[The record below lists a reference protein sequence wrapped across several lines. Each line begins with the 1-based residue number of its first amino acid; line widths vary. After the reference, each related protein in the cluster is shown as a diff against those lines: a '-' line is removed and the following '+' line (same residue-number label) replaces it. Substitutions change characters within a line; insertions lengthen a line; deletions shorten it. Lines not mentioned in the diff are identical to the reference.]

1 MWHCLT
7 HVCSLFPGNKWI
19 TPIPKGNSSLL
30 GLLLLIVAC
39 GKGNDNAEPLV
50 VDGVRV
56 LDERLELT
64 LMKQAP
70 EIVTPIGIAVD
81 EKDRVYVL
89 ESHTHLPP
97 KDYDGPDHDIIK
109 VYEDSNGDGIWDKE
123 SVFAEGLFEGLNIA
137 FSPEGHLYAVT
148 SKEVWKFYNEDGD
161 GISERREKLMAFT
174 QPKQVYAHAALLS
187 ITFDT
192 DGYMYIGRGNTG
204 AAHWILQGSDGKEVS
219 GYGDGGNIIRSKTD
233 GSEPEIF
240 STGYWNPFDLKF
252 DNYGRLLVADND
264 PDSRGPNRLVHAVE
278 GSDFG
283 YQSLFGGSGIHPYLA
298 WNGELPSTLPYAVP
312 LGESPSGLLNANLGR
327 LPQDYHDQMLCTIWE
342 ESNIVRIAME
352 EKGLSVRGSTEVIV
366 QGGEDFRPVAFAADS
381 KGNIYFTDWVERVYP
396 NHGKGKIWK
405 LSAKK
410 NTELLAQRS
419 LYDSPK
425 ANAKVKRLNQL
436 LSDPTDFDQH
446 FKNLQSD
453 DPFLRHTA
461 VVGLSRE
468 LHREKLAQNLEN
480 ESAEVRMGVMLALRD
495 SKHPDE
501 AALARQFLED
511 PDPEIRKMALI
522 WLGSQGLVSQK
533 ANLELALSTGE
544 FTTALFETY
553 LETVKLLEP
562 QFQQAYQNKEE
573 EISKRIPLELP
584 DDFIAGIVRDP
595 SHPSQ
600 MRAYALR
607 YLEDP
612 AEQKDLLLD
621 FLFLEEEEDLL
632 LEIIQTLANV
642 PDPQVADALLQV
654 SLSTNKPI
662 NLRAES
668 LSALSRQPLESWR
681 EIIPLLEVSS
691 ENLAIATARYLRN
704 KSGEDEV
711 KQAMERVLNDGSSCD
726 SEGLRQ
732 QLTLALSQD
741 TGKRPD
747 TEDLDAWSSL
757 LEGPA
762 DPDRGRR
769 VFYSNNSLCSTCHV
783 VAARGGDLGPDL
795 NNVGKSK
802 DRKGLIGSILLPSA
816 EMSPEWQGWYITMKD
831 GTRYDGRQIDVGYD
845 NIKLYTQ
852 AAGFIQVKKADV
864 SEYGM
869 SKASLM
875 PAGLEKRLSN
885 QDLKDLL
892 AFLESQ

>member
-1 MWHCLT
+1 MAAISF
-7 HVCSLFPGNKWI
+7 V
-19 TPIPKGNSSLL
+19 PKRMAQN
-30 GLLLLIVAC
+30 
-39 GKGNDNAEPLV
+39 
-50 VDGVRV
+50 
-56 LDERLELT
+56 
-64 LMKQAP
+64 
-70 EIVTPIGIAVD
+70 
-81 EKDRVYVL
+81 
-89 ESHTHLPP
+89 P
-97 KDYDGPDHDIIK
+97 K
-109 VYEDSNGDGIWDKE
+109 
-123 SVFAEGLFEGLNIA
+123 F
-137 FSPEGHLYAVT
+137 
-148 SKEVWKFYNEDGD
+148 
-161 GISERREKLMAFT
+161 
-174 QPKQVYAHAALLS
+174 
-187 ITFDT
+187 
-192 DGYMYIGRGNTG
+192 
-204 AAHWILQGSDGKEVS
+204 
-219 GYGDGGNIIRSKTD
+219 
-233 GSEPEIF
+233 F

-298 WNGELPSTLPYAVP
+298 WNGELPGTLPYAVP

-327 LPQDYHDQMLCTIWE
+327 LPQDYYDQMLCTIWE
-342 ESNIVRIAME
+342 ESSIVRIAME
-352 EKGLSVRGSTEVIV
+352 EKGLSVSGSTEVIL
-366 QGGEDFRPVAFAADS
+366 QGGGDFRPVAFAADS

-405 LSAKK
+405 LSAKE

-419 LYDSPK
+419 LYEPPK
-425 ANAKVKRLNQL
+425 ANEKVKRLNQL
-436 LSDPTDFDQH
+436 LSDQANFDQH
-446 FKNLQSD
+446 FKNLSSD
-453 DPFLRHTA
+453 DPFVRHAA
-461 VVGLSRE
+461 VMGLSRE
-468 LHREKLAQNLEN
+468 MHLEKLAQAIQDA
-480 ESAEVRMGVMLALRD
+480 SADVRLGILLALKE
-495 SKHPDE
+495 SKHPDG
-501 AALARQFLED
+501 AKFAGQFLED

-522 WLGSQGLVSQK
+522 WIGRQGLVTQK
-533 ANLELALSTGE
+533 ANLELALTTGE

-562 QFQQAYQNKEE
+562 EFLKAYNNKQE

-584 DDFIAGIVRDP
+584 DGFIAEIVSDP

-621 FLFLEEEEDLL
+621 FLSQEKEEDLL
-632 LEIIQTLANV
+632 LEIIQTLAQI
-642 PDPQVADALLQV
+642 PDPEVAEALLQV
-654 SLSTNKPI
+654 SLSGSRPV

-668 LSALSRQPLESWR
+668 LSALSRQPLKAWR

-691 ENLAIATARYLRN
+691 EHLAIAAARYLRD

-747 TEDLDAWSSL
+747 PEDLDEWESL
-757 LEGPA
+757 LAGPA
-762 DPDRGRR
+762 DADRGRR
-769 VFYSNNSLCSTCHV
+769 VFYSSTSLCSTCHV
-783 VAARGGDLGPDL
+783 VGARGGDLGPDL
-795 NNVGKSK
+795 SNVGKSK

-816 EMSPEWQGWYITMKD
+816 EMSPEWQGWYIAMKD

-845 NIKLYTQ
+845 GIKLYTE
-852 AAGFIQVKKADV
+852 AKGFVQVKKADV

-869 SKASLM
+869 SKTSLM
-875 PAGLEKRLSN
+875 PEGLEQRLSN

-892 AFLESQ
+892 AFLEGQ